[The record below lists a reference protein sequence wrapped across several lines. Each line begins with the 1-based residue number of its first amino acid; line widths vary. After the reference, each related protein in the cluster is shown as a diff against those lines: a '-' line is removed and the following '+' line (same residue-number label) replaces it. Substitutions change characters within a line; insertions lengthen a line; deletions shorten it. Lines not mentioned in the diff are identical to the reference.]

1 MTVGREGGSGTE
13 ESEMTSPFPCYSVNH
28 QCQLKKHPVKKK
40 KKKKKKKS
48 KKKNEIKNKS
58 RNNTFQSEIPKY
70 QVILNSSGWNLS
82 KSF

>member
-40 KKKKKKKS
+40 KKKKKKQI
-48 KKKNEIKNKS
+48 KKIKWNK
-58 RNNTFQSEIPKY
+58 K
-70 QVILNSSGWNLS
+70 
-82 KSF
+82 

>member
-40 KKKKKKKS
+40 KIKKQIKKIKWNKK
-48 KKKNEIKNKS
+48 
-58 RNNTFQSEIPKY
+58 
-70 QVILNSSGWNLS
+70 
-82 KSF
+82 